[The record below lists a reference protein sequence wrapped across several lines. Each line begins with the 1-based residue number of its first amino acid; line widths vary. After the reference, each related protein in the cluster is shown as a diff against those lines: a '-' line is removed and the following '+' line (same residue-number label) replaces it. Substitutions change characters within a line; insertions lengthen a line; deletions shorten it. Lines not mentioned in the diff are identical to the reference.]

1 MLSESKQVREF
12 TQNFF
17 KPFCEILVRFK
28 LSPNI
33 ISFLGVIFS
42 LFVVIFLYFDNI
54 YLSLF
59 SLILASLCDI
69 IDGNLARIYNLK
81 SSFGAFLDSF
91 LDRYS
96 DFFIFL
102 GILIIAFKNQDIFLF
117 IFGALALAGAF
128 LTSYAKA
135 RAESLGVKIKVGFFE
150 RPERIIF
157 LIISFLSFS
166 YSYLVFKILIIL
178 LAIFTN
184 LTAFQRFLFVKN
196 ILCKNKMQKL
206 NI

>member
-1 MLSESKQVREF
+1 MVKYMLSESKQVRDF
-12 TQNFF
+12 TQNFL
-17 KPFCEILVRFK
+17 KPFCEILARLKF
-28 LSPNI
+28 SPNI

-42 LFVVIFLYFDNI
+42 FFVVVFLYFDNI
-54 YLSLF
+54 YLALLF
-59 SLILASLCDI
+59 LILASLCDI
-69 IDGNLARIYNLK
+69 IDGSLARIYNLK

-96 DFFIFL
+96 DFFIFF
-102 GILIIAFKNQDIFLF
+102 GILIIAFKKQDILLF

-135 RAESLGVKIKVGFFE
+135 RAESLGIKMKVGFFE

-157 LIISFLSFS
+157 LIVSFLVLS
-166 YSYLVFKILIIL
+166 YSYFLFKILIII

-184 LTAFQRFLFVKN
+184 LTAIQRFLFVKKV
-196 ILCKNKMQKL
+196 LQKKL
-206 NI
+206 KV